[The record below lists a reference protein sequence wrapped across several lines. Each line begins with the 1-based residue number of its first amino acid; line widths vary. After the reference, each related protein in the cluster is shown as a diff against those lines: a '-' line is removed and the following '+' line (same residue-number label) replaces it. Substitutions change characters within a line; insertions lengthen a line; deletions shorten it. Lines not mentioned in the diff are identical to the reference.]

1 MLDDQ
6 HLAGILTDHGLAQFG
21 DALLNF
27 VFSLALTE
35 TTGRPRGT
43 KVSDKTL
50 AEAAA
55 RAGLR
60 KYLPRRIGGG
70 GYANRKSYRITLLSR
85 VENNNPPRSKGP
97 SRLKDSATSHSVTS
111 DHRLYRQPC
120 PRSRL
125 QALWEKPTTT
135 VDQDKAGIV
144 EPGENSLSNPVRWQ
158 TARTTP
164 HCPSTSKTK
173 YPQKAPAG

>member
-1 MLDDQ
+1 MRAIRVSPLGQ
-6 HLAGILTDHGLAQFG
+6 SSVEGSTLTA
-21 DALLNF
+21 
-27 VFSLALTE
+27 SWP
-35 TTGRPRGT
+35 RPR
-43 KVSDKTL
+43 S
-50 AEAAA
+50 
-55 RAGLR
+55 R
-60 KYLPRRIGGG
+60 GGG
-70 GYANRKSYRITLLSR
+70 GFAGRESYRITLLSR
-85 VENNNPPRSKGP
+85 VENYDAPRSEGP
-97 SRLKDSATSHSVTS
+97 SKIKDSATSHSVTS

-135 VDQDKAGIV
+135 VDQDKAGII

-173 YPQKAPAG
+173 YPQKTPAG